1 MSQNMDIINI
11 LGYTA
16 AFLTTF
22 SFLPQAIQVIKTKNT
37 DALSLTMYSM
47 FTFGVAI
54 WLAYGVLKQDYAIVV
69 ANFVT
74 LMFAFT
80 IWFIKAKAS
89 FKAAKSK

>member
-1 MSQNMDIINI
+1 MDIISA

-47 FTFGVAI
+47 FTVGVAI
-54 WLAYGVLKQDYAIVV
+54 WLAYGLLKADYAIVA

-74 LMFAFT
+74 LLFAFT
-80 IWFIKAKAS
+80 IWFMKAKDKLKRS
-89 FKAAKSK
+89 SIRDE